1 MLYSAITMFNKRRVK
16 RELLEEVP
24 TIKPG
29 DRLLRWQRKPG
40 GILHTMSERFSRW
53 FKGTASK

>member
-1 MLYSAITMFNKRRVK
+1 MFTKRQVK

-29 DRLLRWQRKPG
+29 DRVLRRQKKPR
-40 GILHTMSERFSRW
+40 GIFHALSEKVSRF
-53 FKGTASK
+53 FKGTAAK

>member
-1 MLYSAITMFNKRRVK
+1 MLYNIITKFNKRRVK

-29 DRLLRWQRKPG
+29 DRVLRWQKKPR
-40 GILHTMSERFSRW
+40 GILHTLSEKVSRL
-53 FKGTASK
+53 FRSTAGK